1 MSNNARAADLR
12 VPVVLVSGIADEPM
26 ALATVCL
33 QWSFPQAVVVRHEID
48 LERSALIRTVSDASG
63 VLEKEDIDIE
73 HACVTCAVRHDILP
87 TLERLAATRRWGA
100 IIANLPVS
108 AEPVQVCQLMGLDPD
123 TAPHVRVSAA
133 VTALSGQGVVADFL
147 GDDLVSERGIGVQV
161 DDFRGVGEVAA
172 SMVEYADIVVV
183 FDGLDDRSRD
193 LLRVIARPSA
203 LITESLN
210 EMDTKVLQV
219 GIHEHLVTAEWTA
232 HVRTASIA
240 GPTSS
245 HAWVLD
251 FRADRPFHPQ
261 RLIGAIPRLGAGAH
275 RSRGCF
281 FLPSRPS
288 QVCVW
293 DGAGGQLSVGTS
305 GTWGQRE
312 PTTRIVVI
320 GLDDKEDDLRRLFTE
335 CVLTNEEMAEIGRY
349 WEHPSD
355 GFEEWMGPTDYS
367 S

>member
-1 MSNNARAADLR
+1 MSDNVEGTQIR

-33 QWSFPQAVVVRHEID
+33 QWSFPQPVVVRHEID
-48 LERSALIRTVSDASG
+48 LGRSVLIRMVSDASG
-63 VLEKEDIDIE
+63 VLEKEEIDIE

-87 TLERLAATRRWGA
+87 TLERLAATGRWGA

-123 TAPHVRVSAA
+123 IAPHVRVSAA
-133 VTALSGQGVVADFL
+133 VTALSGLGVLADFL

-172 SMVEYADIVVV
+172 SMVEYADVVV
-183 FDGLDDRSRD
+183 AFDGLDARSRD
-193 LLRVIARPSA
+193 LLRLIARPSA

-210 EMDTKVLQV
+210 EMDTKVLHA
-219 GIHEHLVTAEWTA
+219 GIHEHQVTAEWTA
-232 HVRTASIA
+232 HVRTASVA
-240 GPTSS
+240 GPSS
-245 HAWVLD
+245 SYAWALD
-251 FRADRPFHPQ
+251 FRAERPFHPQ
-261 RLIGAIPRLGAGAH
+261 RLIDAIPDLGAGPH

-320 GLDDKEDDLRRLFTE
+320 GLDDQKDRLRRLFSQ
-335 CVLTNEEMAEIGRY
+335 CVLTDEEIARSGRY

-355 GFEEWMGPTDYS
+355 GFENWMGPTDYS